1 MVRPQLGATF
11 ADAAKQAK
19 IVLLLWGLSVTPL
32 VPLTLVGA
40 GLSGCAPSSPDSPVL
55 AVVNGKA
62 ITQSEFDFR
71 WSELPE
77 STRAHYE
84 SLGGKKKFLDDL
96 ISREIL
102 LQEARRLGLDHS
114 LAFRTRI
121 ARIKEQLL
129 LDEFMKEAASMDI
142 QIPESELE
150 AYYDLNRSAL
160 LEAQQIRAAHILVP
174 TEAQAKELKYQLSQG
189 YSFSK
194 LAQRYSIDETTRAN
208 GGEFGIYRSG
218 MADPG
223 IERALLTLKP
233 GVVSD
238 PIQTPSGFHLV
249 KVIAR
254 DADEAQR
261 MEAARQ
267 RLKRELYAEKRRKQF
282 EEVLAKLRA
291 TATVRVATTSG
302 LSGESGP
309 VPSVPT
315 P

>member
-1 MVRPQLGATF
+1 MVRSQPGTTF
-11 ADAAKQAK
+11 ADAAKQTE
-19 IVLLLWGLSVTPL
+19 IIFILWGLSVAL
-32 VPLTLVGA
+32 LALVGA
-40 GLSGCAPSSPDSPVL
+40 GLSGCTPSSPDSPVL
-55 AVVNGKA
+55 AVVNGRP

-77 STRAHYE
+77 STRMHYE
-84 SLGGKKKFLDDL
+84 NLGGKKKFLDDL

-114 LAFRTRI
+114 LAFRMRI
-121 ARIKEQLL
+121 ERVKEQLL
-129 LDEFMKEAASMDI
+129 LDELMREAASMNI
-142 QIPESELE
+142 RIPESELE
-150 AYYDLNRSAL
+150 AYYDLHRSAL
-160 LEAQQIRAAHILVP
+160 LEAQQIRAAHILVG
-174 TEAQAKELKYQLSQG
+174 TEAQAKDLKHQLSQG
-189 YSFSK
+189 YNFAK
-194 LAQRYSIDETTRAN
+194 LAQRYSIDETTKAN

-238 PIQTPSGFHLV
+238 PIQTPSGYHLV

-267 RLKRELYAEKRRKQF
+267 RLRRELYAEKRRKQF

-291 TATVRVATTSG
+291 TATIRVATTSG
-302 LSGESGP
+302 LAGEAGP
-309 VPSVPT
+309 VSSVPT